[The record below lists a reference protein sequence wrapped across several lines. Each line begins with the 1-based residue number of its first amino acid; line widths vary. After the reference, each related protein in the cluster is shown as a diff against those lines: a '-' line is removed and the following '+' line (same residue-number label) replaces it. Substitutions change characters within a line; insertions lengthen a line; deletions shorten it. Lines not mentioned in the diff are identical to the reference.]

1 MSTKRISK
9 KVVTAVSAEAYDES
23 LSQYAQADAKE
34 SQIVAK
40 MDVEITKIREKYAED
55 LAKLKD
61 AKDQHFEVIQTYC
74 TENKDTL
81 FTKKKSVETVHGV
94 VGFNTNP
101 PALKTLKGFTWGSVT
116 NMLKEFLPNYVRT
129 KDEPKK
135 DELLNDRENEDVS
148 KLFEKCGV
156 YVAQDESFY
165 IKLKK
170 EEVAA

>member
-9 KVVTAVSAEAYDES
+9 KVVTAVSAEAYEDS

-61 AKDQHFEVIQTYC
+61 TKDQHFEVIQTYC

-81 FTKKKSVETVHGV
+81 FIKKKSVETVHGV

-101 PALKTLKGFTWGSVT
+101 PALKPLKGFTWSSIT
-116 NMLKEFLPNYVRT
+116 NMLKEFLPTYVRT
-129 KDEPKK
+129 KDEPQK
-135 DELLNDRENEDVS
+135 DALLAQRDNEEVS
-148 KLFEKCGV
+148 GLFAKCGIQV
-156 YVAQDESFY
+156 VQDESFY